1 MTTRPGCP
9 LDRIVRILFGP
20 WTAHLFRDGLTARG
34 RSPLRRVLDA
44 FERAAPSRQDGG
56 TA

>member
-1 MTTRPGCP
+1 MTARPDCP
-9 LDRIVRILFGP
+9 LDRIVRIHSGP

-34 RSPLRRVLDA
+34 RSLHRVLDA
-44 FERAAPSRQDGG
+44 FERAALSRQDGE